1 MARIKLAVLDHNLH
15 TKRGIARN
23 KNGEQIY
30 SRRYRDVTPCK
41 EAKKYEYLPLLMQDI
56 LTSRRESTDGL
67 KNKESVPQDHP
78 RRIQQT
84 IAHQPPMNTKDIVMN
99 KKSRFVNNYNVV
111 EYRIAGNFRGRKI
124 SRLSHQNI
132 LRIIFRG
139 SIGQSVK

>member
-1 MARIKLAVLDHNLH
+1 MLCECAYYIDVCKMKILFIHHRNQAYMARIKLAVLDHNLH

-56 LTSRRESTDGL
+56 LTSRRESTVGL

-78 RRIQQT
+78 
-84 IAHQPPMNTKDIVMN
+84 
-99 KKSRFVNNYNVV
+99 
-111 EYRIAGNFRGRKI
+111 
-124 SRLSHQNI
+124 
-132 LRIIFRG
+132 
-139 SIGQSVK
+139 